1 MKKLIVGLALV
12 SVVGCSSCGTT
23 YNTGGTLG
31 SIFGEQ
37 SRETLAGRAIREV
50 LLSGVLKGIFSLG
63 ENNSNE
69 LYKLLLPRDVVNVVN
84 TLEQLGLGSL
94 VSNLTSQL
102 NAGAKQAIK
111 VAEPIFTNAIRNITI
126 ADAIQLV
133 NGGQNSITNFFREK
147 TSNELL
153 QAFTPIVSQNLKNT
167 EALDTYSKIA
177 NTINALPI
185 SNNKISTN
193 LSEFVAQQAMN
204 AMFQL
209 IANEEVN
216 IRQNAA
222 ARNTDVL
229 RTVFANPGRF

>member
-1 MKKLIVGLALV
+1 MKKFVVAIALASAVGF
-12 SVVGCSSCGTT
+12 SSCGST
-23 YNTGGTLG
+23 YNTGGALG
-31 SIFGEQ
+31 SILGGQ

-50 LLSGVLKGIFSLG
+50 LLNGVLKGIFSFSD
-63 ENNSNE
+63 NNSND
-69 LYKLLLPRDVVNVVN
+69 LYKLLLPKDVVNVVN

-94 VSNLTSQL
+94 VSNLTMQV
-102 NAGAKQAIK
+102 NEGAKQAVK
-111 VAEPIFTNAIRNITI
+111 AAQPIFNNAIRNITI

-153 QAFTPIVSQNLKNT
+153 QAFTPIVSEKLRST
-167 EALDTYSKIA
+167 EATDTYSRIA

-185 SNNKISTN
+185 SNNKISSN

-204 AMFQL
+204 AMFGL

-216 IRQNAA
+216 IRQNVA
-222 ARNTDVL
+222 ARTTDVL